1 MMTDEMGKQVLDAY
15 KTSPL
20 LTGILLLNVLTI
32 MGFGYYLLKK
42 DYAVGEY
49 VKLVRADQK
58 ELENKLFDLA
68 TKCGT
73 KP

>member
-1 MMTDEMGKQVLDAY
+1 MMTDEMAGKIVEAY
-15 KTSPL
+15 KTNPL

-42 DYAVGEY
+42 DFAVGEY

-58 ELENKLFDLA
+58 ELENKLIDLA
-68 TKCGT
+68 VKCGN
-73 KP
+73 K